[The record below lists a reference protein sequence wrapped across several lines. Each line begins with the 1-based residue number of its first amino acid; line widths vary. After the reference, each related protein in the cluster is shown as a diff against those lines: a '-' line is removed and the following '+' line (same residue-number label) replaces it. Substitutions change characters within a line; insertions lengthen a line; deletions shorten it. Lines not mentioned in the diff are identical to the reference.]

1 MFFGQYDKLHT
12 SMGTKLSCCSPLSTI
27 YIPSLNFC
35 YKSPCLLRLTLRGF
49 SLCSWFNF
57 DDRFG
62 DSSILGPRSD
72 IEIRIITVSP
82 IIQGTPIRNN
92 NLFTSPLQYIGILVT
107 PCHKLLFP
115 QTPINNISV
124 ITFVLMFI

>member
-1 MFFGQYDKLHT
+1 MST
-12 SMGTKLSCCSPLSTI
+12 ILSCCSPLSTI

-35 YKSPCLLRLTLRGF
+35 YKSPCLLRFTLRGF
-49 SLCSWFNF
+49 SLCIWFNL

-72 IEIRIITVSP
+72 IEIRIITMNP
-82 IIQGTPIRNN
+82 IIQGRPIRNN
-92 NLFTSPLQYIGILVT
+92 NLFTTPLQYVGIAVT
-107 PCHKLLFP
+107 PHHKLLFP
-115 QTPINNISV
+115 QTSINNISV